1 MASPLTAT
9 AVKNAR
15 PASARREL
23 PDGACPGLNLCIEP
37 SGTKRWTL
45 RYRRPD
51 GRSARLV
58 LGSVHVANEEL
69 TTEPVIGG
77 HHTLA
82 GARRLVAT
90 LRHEI
95 AQGRDPGAAHL
106 TGKQLRRAE
115 IANTFDAAARDF
127 IEQYAKK
134 RTRRWQDQAR
144 VLGLRPDGIIRGGL
158 VERWSN
164 KSVADIHNN
173 DIYIIVDE
181 CRHLGVPGLERRKDG
196 PNESRA
202 MVMLSTL
209 SRMFGWLARHRRVEK
224 NPCTS
229 VHRPDAPQARDR
241 VLTDAEI
248 GKFWP
253 AAAAERVEF
262 SAPLKLLLLTGCRLN
277 EVAGMRRSE
286 LSDDGATWHIPGART
301 KNKRPHIVPLP
312 SLARD
317 LIASVGGDGDLIFTT
332 DGRSPVRIGSK
343 IKQRL
348 DQTMKISPWRL
359 HDLRRTF
366 VTGLAELGI
375 RPDVIE
381 LAVNHVSGLRVGI
394 AGVYNRSELL
404 PERRA
409 ALERWATHLQGLVAA
424 RPKNVV
430 SLQGQRL

>member
-1 MASPLTAT
+1 
-9 AVKNAR
+9 
-15 PASARREL
+15 
-23 PDGACPGLNLCIEP
+23 
-37 SGTKRWTL
+37 
-45 RYRRPD
+45 
-51 GRSARLV
+51 V
-58 LGSVHVANEEL
+58 LGSVHVANQEL

-106 TGKQLRRAE
+106 TGRQLRRAD
-115 IANTFDAAARDF
+115 IANTFGAAARDF

-164 KSVADIHNN
+164 KSVADIGNH

-181 CRHLGVPGLERRKDG
+181 CRRLGVPGLERRKDG

-209 SRMFGWLARHRRVEK
+209 SRMFGWLARHRRIEK
-224 NPCTS
+224 NPCAG
-229 VHRPDAPQARDR
+229 VHRPDAPRARDR

-248 GKFWP
+248 ARFWP

-301 KNKRPHIVPLP
+301 KNKRPHIVPLQ

-317 LIASVGGDGDLIFTT
+317 LIASVDMSIGSQLSDDERDPLSHQTADEMDIAAEPIEFRDDDRALQPAGYLESRGKLLPAVERVSALASLDLGESLYDVAALGSGKPGDGIAL
-332 DGRSPVRIGSK
+332 
-343 IKQRL
+343 
-348 DQTMKISPWRL
+348 
-359 HDLRRTF
+359 
-366 VTGLAELGI
+366 GLEVK
-375 RPDVIE
+375 P
-381 LAVNHVSGLRVGI
+381 
-394 AGVYNRSELL
+394 
-404 PERRA
+404 RA
-409 ALERWATHLQGLVAA
+409 ALLLGADRH
-424 RPKNVV
+424 R
-430 SLQGQRL
+430 R

>member
-15 PASARREL
+15 PADARREL

-58 LGSVHVANEEL
+58 LGSVHVANQEL

-115 IANTFDAAARDF
+115 IANTFGAAARDF

-164 KSVADIHNN
+164 KSVADIDNH

-181 CRHLGVPGLERRKDG
+181 CRRLGVPGLERRKDG
-196 PNESRA
+196 PDKSRA

-224 NPCTS
+224 NPCAE
-229 VHRPDAPQARDR
+229 VHRPDAPRARDR

-248 GKFWP
+248 AKFWP

-262 SAPLKLLLLTGCRLN
+262 CAPLKLLLLTGCRLN

-286 LSDDGATWHIPGART
+286 LSDDGRFAHPWWRT
-301 KNKRPHIVPLP
+301 KNKRPHIVPLQ

-317 LIASVGGDGDLIFTT
+317 LIASVGGDADLIFTT

-348 DQTMKISPWRL
+348 DQAMKIPPWRL

-381 LAVNHVSGLRVGI
+381 LAVNHVRGLRGGI

-404 PERRA
+404 SERRA
-409 ALERWATHLQGLVAA
+409 ALERWAVHVDGLVLG
-424 RPKNVV
+424 RPSKIVA
-430 SLQGQRL
+430 LR

>member
-82 GARRLVAT
+82 GRRLVAT

-95 AQGRDPGAAHL
+95 ARGRDPGAAHL

-115 IANTFDAAARDF
+115 IADTFDAAARDF

-196 PNESRA
+196 RNESRA

-209 SRMFGWLARHRRVEK
+209 SRMFGWLAR
-224 NPCTS
+224 N
-229 VHRPDAPQARDR
+229 
-241 VLTDAEI
+241 

-348 DQTMKISPWRL
+348 DQTMKISPSRL

-381 LAVNHVSGLRVGI
+381 LAVNHVSGLRGGI

-409 ALERWATHLQGLVAA
+409 ALERWATHVQGLVAA
-424 RPKNVV
+424 RSVNVV
-430 SLQGQRL
+430 SLRGRK